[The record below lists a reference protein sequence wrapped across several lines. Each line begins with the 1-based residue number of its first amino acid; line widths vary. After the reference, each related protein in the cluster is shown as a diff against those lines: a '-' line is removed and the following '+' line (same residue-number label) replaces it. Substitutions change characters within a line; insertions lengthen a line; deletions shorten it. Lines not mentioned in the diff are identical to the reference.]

1 MTGSSIFT
9 LVLTGDTSVKSA
21 QDLLGRLKEAVAGQD
36 AIALD
41 TSAIAEADVTTVQTL
56 LAARRKAEGLG
67 KSLTLQGP
75 PGPKLQAVLEGA
87 GFLNPAQP
95 TARFWTEH
103 I

>member
-1 MTGSSIFT
+1 MTGNSTFT
-9 LVLTGDTSVKSA
+9 LVLAGDVSVKSA
-21 QDLLGRLKEAVAGQD
+21 QDVLGRLKEAVAGHQ

-41 TSAIAEADVTTVQTL
+41 TKDITQADVTTVQTL
-56 LAARRKAEGLG
+56 LSARAKAAALG

-95 TARFWTEH
+95 AARFWTEH

>member
-1 MTGSSIFT
+1 MTGTSTFT
-9 LVLTGDTSVKSA
+9 LALTGDVSVKSA
-21 QDLLGRLKEAVAGQD
+21 QDLLGRLKEALASQT

-41 TSAIAEADVTTVQTL
+41 TADITQADVTTVQTL
-56 LAARRKAEGLG
+56 LAARKKAEALG

-95 TARFWTEH
+95 AARFWTEH

>member
-1 MTGSSIFT
+1 MTRNSTFT
-9 LVLTGDTSVKSA
+9 LVLAGDVSVKSA
-21 QDLLGRLKEAVAGQD
+21 QDVLGRLKEAVAGHQ

-41 TSAIAEADVTTVQTL
+41 TKDITQADVTTVQTL
-56 LAARRKAEGLG
+56 LSARAKAAELG

-95 TARFWTEH
+95 AARFWTEH

>member
-1 MTGSSIFT
+1 MTGSSTFT
-9 LVLTGDTSVKSA
+9 LVLTGDVSVKSA
-21 QDLLGRLKEAVAGQD
+21 QDMLGRLKEAVGEHA
-36 AIALD
+36 AVALD
-41 TSAIAEADVTTVQTL
+41 TRDIAQADVTTVQTL
-56 LAARRKAEGLG
+56 LAARAKAEALG
-67 KSLTLQGP
+67 KSLTLKGP

>member
-1 MTGSSIFT
+1 MTGNSTFT
-9 LVLTGDTSVKSA
+9 LILTGDVSVKSA
-21 QDLLGRLKEAVAGQD
+21 QDMLGRLKEAVAGHA

-41 TSAIAEADVTTVQTL
+41 TKDVTQADVTTIQTL
-56 LAARRKAEGLG
+56 LAARAKAQALG
-67 KSLTLQGP
+67 KSLTLKGP

-95 TARFWTEH
+95 SASFWTDH